1 MLRREAYD
9 KDDFRDFV
17 RRKIV
22 ANSLEP
28 ERRNLMKAVIL
39 AGGYGTRLSEETAV
53 RPMPMVDI
61 GGRPILW
68 HILKLYSYHGIN
80 DFIICCGYKGYMIKE
95 YFANYFLHMSD
106 VTFDMKANRME
117 VHQSVAEPWRVTLV
131 DTGDQTGT
139 GGRLTKIVR
148 YVQDEEAFCMT
159 YGDGLSDV
167 DIAASVA
174 FHRQHGGRVTI
185 TAVQP
190 PARFGALGMNGTTI
204 TTFQEGRADGSMAAS
219 SFCHPRC

>member
-9 KDDFRDFV
+9 KHDFRDFV

-53 RPMPMVDI
+53 RPKPMVDI

-80 DFIICCGYKGYMIKE
+80 DDQKKKFDAYLAEMQSAPKE
-95 YFANYFLHMSD
+95 
-106 VTFDMKANRME
+106 K
-117 VHQSVAEPWRVTLV
+117 
-131 DTGDQTGT
+131 
-139 GGRLTKIVR
+139 
-148 YVQDEEAFCMT
+148 
-159 YGDGLSDV
+159 
-167 DIAASVA
+167 
-174 FHRQHGGRVTI
+174 
-185 TAVQP
+185 
-190 PARFGALGMNGTTI
+190 PADN
-204 TTFQEGRADGSMAAS
+204 S
-219 SFCHPRC
+219 PKNK